1 MKRFLISA
9 VLLCVFLGAAS
20 GPAFSGNP
28 FTSKR
33 TVEEKTP
40 GPIVKSRFFVE
51 IVVWQHQL
59 KQKMSDLVRDA
70 RTGGGVVPLF
80 LLLATAFGYGAIH
93 AAGPGHGKFVAMSY
107 FVSRKSSVYKGLL
120 FGICVAAVHGASGVV
135 GVLGIRHLIQK
146 SFGQTLDTVTSATQI
161 ASFGLI
167 VALGLAILVKSAFA
181 LVALYRRKNDEGSSD
196 HEQENSSGKGFLAW
210 AGALGLTPCPA
221 VVMAMLFC
229 ISMDAMVLGLLLA
242 SCISLGMAATISC
255 VSIAVIVGK
264 NRIMKVASNRHAEN
278 IEAAAGLLSGLAIT
292 IFAGLFLL
300 TAVNA
305 AL

>member
-1 MKRFLISA
+1 MKRLLISA

-20 GPAFSGNP
+20 GTVFSGNP

-33 TVEEKTP
+33 TAEEKTA

-80 LLLATAFGYGAIH
+80 LLLATAFGYGAVH

-107 FVSRKSSVYKGLL
+107 FVSRKSSVAKGLL
-120 FGICVAAVHGASGVV
+120 FGFCVAAVHGASGVV
-135 GVLGIRHLIQK
+135 GVLGLRHLIRK
-146 SFGQTLDTVTSATQI
+146 SFGETLDTVTSATQI

-167 VALGLAILVKSAFA
+167 VVLGLAILAKNAFA
-181 LVALYRRKNDEGSSD
+181 LYSLRRRKIGETPSGREQKESSD
-196 HEQENSSGKGFLAW
+196 KGFLAW
-210 AGALGLTPCPA
+210 AGALGMTPCPA

-264 NRIMKVASNRHAEN
+264 NKILKRASNHQAEN
-278 IEAAAGLLSGLAIT
+278 FEAAAGLLSGLAIT
-292 IFAGLFLL
+292 LFAGLFLL